1 MRGGGGVT
9 GITAQSSYM
18 KKVTFIGGHRGQREL
33 RQESLIHLTS
43 KEEDLPRNLLAH
55 HGSSPATTM

>member
-1 MRGGGGVT
+1 MRGGGVT

-33 RQESLIHLTS
+33 RQESLVHLTS
-43 KEEDLPRNLLAH
+43 KNPPTQQPFFS
-55 HGSSPATTM
+55 GKI